1 MAFDD
6 LQRARTKNVAEEFIE
21 RKRPPENIRSE
32 IDLGYDI
39 DRDDQSVQIFEIR
52 PDWRDPE
59 DVMRTPIAKVK
70 YVKSRDIWALY
81 WIGSDGKWDAYQPAP
96 EVRSLERALV
106 VVEEDELG
114 CFWG

>member
-1 MAFDD
+1 MSFDD
-6 LQRARTKNVAEEFIE
+6 LQWARTKRVTEEFIE
-21 RKRPPENIRSE
+21 RKRPPENIRDK

-39 DRDDQSVQIFEIR
+39 DRDDQSVEIFEIR

-59 DVMRTPIAKVK
+59 EVVHTPKAKLK

-81 WIGSDGKWDAYQPAP
+81 WIRGDGKWHKYQPVPQAL
-96 EVRSLERALV
+96 SLERALK
-106 VVEEDELG
+106 VVEEDELS